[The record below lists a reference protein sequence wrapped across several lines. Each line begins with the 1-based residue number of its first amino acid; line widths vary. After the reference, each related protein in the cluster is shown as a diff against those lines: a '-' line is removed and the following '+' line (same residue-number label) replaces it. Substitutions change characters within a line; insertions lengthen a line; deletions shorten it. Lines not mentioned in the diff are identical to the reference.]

1 MNVISSNRS
10 QVVLGY
16 GIFTKMV
23 PGQYWM
29 HVSVVF
35 KSVFD
40 ILIHTPQFCL
50 QACTDWPHIS
60 VLNSNILQ
68 TARNWVSCI
77 KTHLLLYQFILVLWI
92 PHRYLSRNRGSHD
105 WSTLW
110 SQSTSKTFEHIL
122 QKINQIFQNWN
133 YNLVSAMDVYY
144 FHIILS
150 ITLTVTMRINS
161 TTSWSCWREIPTFLV
176 GRKRCQ
182 WRICDREA

>member
-1 MNVISSNRS
+1 MKSGNWQGISVPARGYRCNINQGWQTTRRRPPEPEEKSLDFSLTHFIHISISSTS
-10 QVVLGY
+10 
-16 GIFTKMV
+16 
-23 PGQYWM
+23 
-29 HVSVVF
+29 
-35 KSVFD
+35 
-40 ILIHTPQFCL
+40 
-50 QACTDWPHIS
+50 
-60 VLNSNILQ
+60 NS
-68 TARNWVSCI
+68 
-77 KTHLLLYQFILVLWI
+77 LYQFILVLWI
-92 PHRYLSRNRGSHD
+92 PHRYLCRNRGSHD

-133 YNLVSAMDVYY
+133 YNLVSAMEVYY

-182 WRICDREA
+182 WRNCDREA